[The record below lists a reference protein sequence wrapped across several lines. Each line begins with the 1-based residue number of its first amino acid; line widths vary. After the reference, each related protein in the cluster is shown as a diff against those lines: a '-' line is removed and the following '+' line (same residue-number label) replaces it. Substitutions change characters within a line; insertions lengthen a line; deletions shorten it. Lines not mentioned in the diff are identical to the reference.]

1 MRLQGKTA
9 LVTGATSGIGE
20 VLAEAFAREGAQ
32 VGVVGR
38 NEQRGKQV
46 VERIRAA
53 GGSATFLAADMT
65 SKTDIDHL
73 VKQADETFGL
83 VDILV
88 NNAGIYPLGP
98 TAQVDEA
105 TFDAVINTNL
115 KGPFFLSAALL
126 PRMAQRG
133 SGKVINMTTGA
144 ALVGIA
150 GAALYGASK
159 AALTLLTKSWAAEFA
174 ARGVN
179 VNAIAPGPVATPGTT
194 AQGTTVID
202 QLASV
207 IPAHRVEQ
215 ATELVG
221 AAVYLASDEA
231 SYVHGVTLPVDGG
244 STAALPIGAIGEI
257 ESAVPV

>member
-20 VLAEAFAREGAQ
+20 VLAEGFAREGAQ

-46 VERIRAA
+46 AERIRAA

-73 VKQADETFGL
+73 VKQADEMFGL

-133 SGKVINMTTGA
+133 SGKVINITSGA

-179 VNAIAPGPVATPGTT
+179 VNAIAPAQVVTPGTI
-194 AQGTTVID
+194 AQGTVID
-202 QLASV
+202 RVASV
-207 IPAHRVEQ
+207 IPAHRVAQ
-215 ATELVG
+215 PTELVG

-231 SYVHGVTLPVDGG
+231 SYVHGATLPVDGG
-244 STAALPIGAIGEI
+244 TTAALPVGELG
-257 ESAVPV
+257 SAVPV

>member
-9 LVTGATSGIGE
+9 LVTGATSGIGQ
-20 VLAEAFAREGAQ
+20 VIAEAFAREGAQ

-46 VERIRAA
+46 VATIRAA

-65 SKTDIDHL
+65 SMTDIDHL

-105 TFDAVINTNL
+105 TFDAVITTNL
-115 KGPFFLSAALL
+115 KGPFFLTAALL

-133 SGKVINMTTGA
+133 SGKVINITTGA
-144 ALVGIA
+144 ALIGIA
-150 GAALYGASK
+150 GAALYGSSK
-159 AALTLLTKSWAAEFA
+159 AALTLLTKSWAAEFGPN
-174 ARGVN
+174 GVN
-179 VNAIAPGPVATPGTT
+179 INASAPGPTRTPGTT
-194 AQGTTVID
+194 TQGVELED
-202 QLASV
+202 QARNV
-207 IPAHRVEQ
+207 PARRVAQ
-215 ATELVG
+215 ATDVVG

-231 SYVHGVTLPVDGG
+231 NYVHGATLPVDGG
-244 STAALPIGAIGEI
+244 A
-257 ESAVPV
+257 SAV